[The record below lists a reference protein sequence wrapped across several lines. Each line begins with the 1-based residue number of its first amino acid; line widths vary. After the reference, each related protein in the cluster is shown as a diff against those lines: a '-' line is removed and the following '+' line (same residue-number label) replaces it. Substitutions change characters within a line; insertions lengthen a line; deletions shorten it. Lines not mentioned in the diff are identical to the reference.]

1 MAIKVNGVEVVS
13 TTRVLSNLT
22 DADVSSEAVINN
34 AIKNQNNILRI
45 YDSSGVEIRTLFC
58 AAVTAAT

>member
-22 DADVSSEAVINN
+22 DADVASEAVINE

-45 YDSSGVEIRTLFC
+45 YDSAGVEIRTLFC
-58 AAVTAAT
+58 AAPVAVT

>member
-1 MAIKVNGVEVVS
+1 MAIKVNGVEVIS

-45 YDSSGVEIRTLFC
+45 YDSAGVEIRTLFC
-58 AAVTAAT
+58 AATTAVT

>member
-1 MAIKVNGVEVVS
+1 MAIKVNGVEVIS

-22 DADVSSEAVINN
+22 DADVSSEAVIND

-45 YDSSGVEIRTLFC
+45 YDSAGVEIRTLFC
-58 AAVTAAT
+58 AAVTAVT

>member
-1 MAIKVNGVEVVS
+1 MAIKVNGIEVIS

-22 DADVSSEAVINN
+22 DADATSEAVINE

-45 YDSSGVEIRTLFC
+45 FDSTGVEVRTLFC
-58 AAVTAAT
+58 AAPVAAV

>member
-22 DADVSSEAVINN
+22 DADVASEAVINE

-45 YDSSGVEIRTLFC
+45 YDSTGTEIRTLFC
-58 AAVTAAT
+58 AAPVAVT